1 MLIQTSL
8 IAVTTILITEHKQ
21 MCQNFRNQILS
32 QGYGKISSF
41 VPGSD
46 SNFDDVVQ
54 DFIETLLDKEILYPS
69 IKELNEKYQPWL
81 DSNSETL
88 PASEVSRYE
97 KQIDIIAKICKEY
110 ECVDDGQSSSGG
122 TSSSSDRASS
132 SVDGKE
138 KTENLQMDRVVQ
150 LMHEMRE
157 LGNPPEELIK
167 SIEVEGSV
175 GSSIFS
181 GASPCPV
188 M

>member
-1 MLIQTSL
+1 MNDLID
-8 IAVTTILITEHKQ
+8 
-21 MCQNFRNQILS
+21 NF
-32 QGYGKISSF
+32 
-41 VPGSD
+41 VADSD

-81 DSNSETL
+81 DSNRESL

-97 KQIDIIAKICKEY
+97 KQIDVIAKICREY
-110 ECVDDGQSSSGG
+110 ENLDDAPSSG
-122 TSSSSDRASS
+122 SS
-132 SVDGKE
+132 SVDGGKA
-138 KTENLQMDRVVQ
+138 KGDNLQMDRIVQ

-167 SIEVEGSV
+167 SIEVEGSGAA
-175 GSSIFS
+175 GSNLFS